1 MAVHT
6 AELPH
11 DTSSQVAAAM
21 IGPVIP
27 DADTRV
33 PRWAEASTVRFR
45 EMADDP
51 DSGVRVSWGRLVSN
65 VGDDAPPWAH
75 DVPGFAPCAP
85 ADHPEGFRLAFWVE
99 LPVVDMIMY
108 LDHLL
113 ARLELAGGRIAQR
126 RVSDLPSQAP
136 PGGVVVDCAGLG
148 ARELAPDPSL
158 VPVQGQHVIV
168 DNPGLELETFLFEG
182 GAETEW
188 TGFFPHGRR
197 VVLGGVARRGRGDR
211 FPSPRSP
218 TPSSRAPSR
227 SSPGSRA
234 AWSCAPTSACAP
246 TGRRCAW
253 TLRMSRASASCTTTA
268 TVAAASRCP
277 GAVPPTCWTSCAPAD
292 TDRPG
297 RRRNRSVPNGR
308 WSRRDPSRVGRP
320 CPVRRRRARPA
331 PSPDRGSG

>member
-1 MAVHT
+1 MAGEIADVVVVGAGVIGLTTAVTLAEAGARVAVHT

-211 FPSPRSP
+211 FPEPTIADAILARAIAVEPRFEGSVVMRTDVGVRPYRP
-218 TPSSRAPSR
+218 TVR
-227 SSPGSRA
+227 
-234 AWSCAPTSACAP
+234 
-246 TGRRCAW
+246 
-253 TLRMSRASASCTTTA
+253 L
-268 TVAAASRCP
+268 
-277 GAVPPTCWTSCAPAD
+277 D
-292 TDRPG
+292 TEDVEG
-297 RRRNRSVPNGR
+297 V
-308 WSRRDPSRVGRP
+308 RVVHNYGHG
-320 CPVRRRRARPA
+320 
-331 PSPDRGSG
+331 GSGVTLSWGCAADVLDLVRAG